1 MDEYEVSPCFGYR
14 SEGMFAVDYVRVR
27 TLEFICELIQS
38 YDIAGNIAELGV
50 FRGDFSYYISKLLP
64 NRKFYLFDTF
74 EGFAEQEAAKEI
86 QSGNI
91 TDVTVD
97 AYRNTSVE
105 TVMDRLEGRERIEIR
120 KGYFPET
127 LNGLED
133 TFAFVS
139 LDVDLEESIYNGLSY
154 FYPRM
159 QRGGYIMI
167 HDYNS
172 LLKGVRRAV
181 ERYEKDRDILLMKV
195 PLCDSAG
202 TLVIVKE

>member
-1 MDEYEVSPCFGYR
+1 MY
-14 SEGMFAVDYVRVR
+14 AVDYVRVR
-27 TLEFICELIQS
+27 TLEFICGLIQS
-38 YDIAGNIAELGV
+38 YGIDGSIAELGV
-50 FRGDFSYYISKLLP
+50 FRGDFSYYISRLLLE
-64 NRKFYLFDTF
+64 RKFYLFDTF

-86 QSGNI
+86 KSGNI
-91 TDVTVD
+91 TNVTVG

-105 TVMDRLEGRERIEIR
+105 IVKGKLEGTDRIEIR

-127 LNGLED
+127 LDGLED

-139 LDVDLEESIYNGLSY
+139 LDVDLEESIYNGLAY

-159 QRGGYIMI
+159 QKGGYIMV

-172 LLKGVRRAV
+172 LLKGVRTAF
-181 ERYEKDRDILLMKV
+181 ERYEKDKDILLMKV

-202 TLVIVKE
+202 TLVITKG